1 MLKNISK
8 FLASIIVSVSLMF
21 MCISPVMALE
31 EASMIKLGLPDQTT
45 YTYSSYEEAVEAMN
59 EMDMEGQYVLVMAS
73 DLVFEEDVVL
83 PLKDLLINGQGFM
96 LKAPSFTASSFVT
109 LTNIVLDT
117 EIINEDLVTYT
128 DTATFVEE
136 EKSEDPT
143 IIQDDEIK
151 KEPLE
156 KPDTNDEDTTE
167 EKDEEEQDPIVQTN
181 SWTREPV
188 IGSSEYGQPLN
199 MTAGVPA
206 FGLAEDVI
214 YTFGTDP
221 NGEFNENI
229 PVQAGT
235 WYMKAELLAT
245 EAYTGL
251 ETILK
256 FEITPKQVV
265 NVTIPEIHDDTSLK
279 DMEVKDGET
288 VLVLGTDYSILE
300 EKKDDTVI
308 VTIDFK
314 GNYSGQIIK
323 TYQIEQE
330 EVKPEEEKPATEQEE
345 TKITENKEDVKED
358 AKKTKTVKTSTQIN
372 QAMWIMGMAGALF
385 LAVLLALL
393 GKYHKSGS

>member
-156 KPDTNDEDTTE
+156 EPDTNDEDTTE
-167 EKDEEEQDPIVQTN
+167 EKDEEEQNPIVQIN
-181 SWTREPV
+181 SWTSEPV

-199 MTAGVPA
+199 MTAGIPA

-256 FEITPKQVV
+256 FEITPKQIV

-345 TKITENKEDVKED
+345 TKTTENKEDVKED
-358 AKKTKTVKTSTQIN
+358 AKKTKTVKTSTQTN
-372 QAMWIMGMAGALF
+372 QAMWIMGMTGALF

>member
-45 YTYSSYEEAVEAMN
+45 YTYSSYEEAAEAMN

-156 KPDTNDEDTTE
+156 EPDTNDEDTTE
-167 EKDEEEQDPIVQTN
+167 EKDEEEQNPIVQIN
-181 SWTREPV
+181 SWTSEPV

-199 MTAGVPA
+199 MTAGIPA

-229 PVQAGT
+229 LVQAGT

-330 EVKPEEEKPATEQEE
+330 EVKPEEGKTATEQEE
-345 TKITENKEDVKED
+345 TKTTENKEDVKED
-358 AKKTKTVKTSTQIN
+358 AKKTKTVKTSTQTN

>member
-156 KPDTNDEDTTE
+156 EPDTNDEDTTE
-167 EKDEEEQDPIVQTN
+167 EKDEEEQNPIVQIN
-181 SWTREPV
+181 SWTSEPV

-199 MTAGVPA
+199 MTAGIPA

-229 PVQAGT
+229 LVQAGT

-330 EVKPEEEKPATEQEE
+330 EVKPEEGKPATEQEE
-345 TKITENKEDVKED
+345 TKTTENKEDVKED
-358 AKKTKTVKTSTQIN
+358 AKKTKTVKTSTQTN

>member
-156 KPDTNDEDTTE
+156 EPDTNDEDTTE
-167 EKDEEEQDPIVQTN
+167 EKDEEEQNPIVQIN
-181 SWTREPV
+181 SWTSEPV

-199 MTAGVPA
+199 MTAGIPA

-229 PVQAGT
+229 LVQAGT

-330 EVKPEEEKPATEQEE
+330 EVKPEEGKTATEQEE
-345 TKITENKEDVKED
+345 TKTTENKEDVKED
-358 AKKTKTVKTSTQIN
+358 AKKTKTVKTSTQTN